1 MFETKELT
9 IKYLKRVYR
18 NLIFQEIIREKN
30 GFNFMLNEGTLY
42 KKKYF
47 DTLN

>member
-30 GFNFMLNEGTLY
+30 GFNFMFNEGTLN
-42 KKKYF
+42 KKSI
-47 DTLN
+47 LIL